1 MCLLCTSSERTTD
14 RACAANSL
22 MSYYHLS
29 AFAQETL
36 NEWPKHGSLEVFTT
50 SQGYYWQG
58 RCAVVV
64 VSPSGAARAQGSRP
78 RDICSSKI
86 FHCPQLSNWTHIWK
100 VLVVIFRDDFFVSS
114 FVCFLSCLNQ
124 CECFELL
131 PFWRR
136 MKLLHWWITSHMLSI
151 EIYMC
156 NLRNQFVFVA
166 KTRSLSVLAGATFP
180 VDRGTIGLPF
190 PVGKIINP
198 TWLK

>member
-1 MCLLCTSSERTTD
+1 MHKRHWMNGPSMVLWKFSPLHRGTTD
-14 RACAANSL
+14 RADVLLLLC
-22 MSYYHLS
+22 HLQVQ
-29 AFAQETL
+29 QEL
-36 NEWPKHGSLEVFTT
+36 KEAV
-50 SQGYYWQG
+50 QG
-58 RCAVVV
+58 
-64 VSPSGAARAQGSRP
+64 
-78 RDICSSKI
+78 IFCSSKI
-86 FHCPQLSNWTHIWK
+86 FHWPQLSNWTHIWK
-100 VLVVIFRDDFFVSS
+100 VLVVIFQDDFFVSS

-166 KTRSLSVLAGATFP
+166 KTRSLSVSAGATFP

-190 PVGKIINP
+190 LVGKIINP